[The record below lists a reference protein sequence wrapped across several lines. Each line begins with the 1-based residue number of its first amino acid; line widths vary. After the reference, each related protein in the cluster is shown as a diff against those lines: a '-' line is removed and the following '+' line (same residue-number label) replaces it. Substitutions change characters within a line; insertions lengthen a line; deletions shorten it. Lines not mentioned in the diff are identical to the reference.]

1 VSKGFEI
8 SGSWLAH
15 NPFSLRIKFDIVDFG
30 EKDVN
35 LMGLLFDLFQW
46 SSCNNGHDASVPVVE
61 LQQWPRRIWTE
72 SNHWPEKGQQ

>member
-46 SSCNNGHDASVPVVE
+46 SSCNNGHDAFGPKVIIG
-61 LQQWPRRIWTE
+61 RR
-72 SNHWPEKGQQ
+72 KGNNRASHQAS